1 LVRTH
6 QIFPFDLD
14 SSYVNKPRQLFEPSP
29 SYIPHTDR
37 VLRPELVSQF
47 HKPVKSD
54 LLKTPY
60 ETIKKQQQRAID
72 PAEVDDVKDLLELSY
87 HLRFSVLP
95 KLVRQLDDLKQVV
108 LSNS

>member
-1 LVRTH
+1 M
-6 QIFPFDLD
+6 
-14 SSYVNKPRQLFEPSP
+14 
-29 SYIPHTDR
+29 
-37 VLRPELVSQF
+37 SQF

-54 LLKTPY
+54 LLKTPH
-60 ETIKKQQQRAID
+60 ETTKKQQQRAID

-108 LSNS
+108 LSNW